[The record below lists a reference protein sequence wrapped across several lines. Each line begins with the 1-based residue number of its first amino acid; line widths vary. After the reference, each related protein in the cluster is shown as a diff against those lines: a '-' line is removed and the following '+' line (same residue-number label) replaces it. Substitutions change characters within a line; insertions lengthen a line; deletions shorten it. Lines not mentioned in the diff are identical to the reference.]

1 MPLTGNRLGPKTRVE
16 YISDS
21 TLTYNLR
28 VDADL
33 LIPAG
38 GLTAGNT
45 GVAKPIGCKPRGV
58 HAQFVD
64 SVSIATY
71 RKFFI
76 CGDAGSTLFASNTPQ
91 AVVCDTLTF
100 TTTGRRGE
108 VQRFL

>member
-16 YISDS
+16 YASDS
-21 TLTYNLR
+21 GLTYNLR

-38 GLTAGNT
+38 GLVAGAT
-45 GVAKPIGCKPRGV
+45 GVAKPIGCEPRGV
-58 HAQFVD
+58 HAQFLDTV
-64 SVSIATY
+64 AAKTY

-76 CGDAGSTLFASNTPQ
+76 CGEAASTLFASNTPQ
-91 AVVCDTLTF
+91 GVVCDTLTF
-100 TTTGRRGE
+100 TTTGRKGE